1 MDRAAELYCV
11 FPTEMPMRVSRV
23 FLRRYKSFNVSFGHY
38 PDRRAGSV
46 ARPWNA
52 TGIGKDGEEF
62 GFIEIPIEQDVTTIV
77 GANESGKS
85 HLLSGL
91 SKVLTGKGGPGDL
104 IPTYGRTDLCHFPGA
119 SSANAD
125 VWPEIGVELADLT
138 EPEWKQFADA
148 ARIGNGKAIPSSI
161 VLLLRSDGPENAATL
176 FIDGT
181 DPLRSVPAC

>member
-1 MDRAAELYCV
+1 
-11 FPTEMPMRVSRV
+11 MRVSRV

-46 ARPWNA
+46 PRPWNA

-62 GFIEIPIEQDVTTIV
+62 SFIEIPIEQDVTTIV

-104 IPTYGRTDLCHFPGA
+104 IPSYGRTDLCHFPGA

-125 VWPEIGVELADLT
+125 VWPEIGVELTGLIDV
-138 EPEWKQFADA
+138 EWKQFVDA
-148 ARIGNGKAIPSSI
+148 ANLPSGTAIPDSF
-161 VLLLRSDGPENAATL
+161 VLLLRSDGPRRCGRAVH
-176 FIDGT
+176 
-181 DPLRSVPAC
+181 R